1 MQRRHILAGLFSGL
15 ASLLSP
21 VFNSRLLA
29 RAGEVPVSNRAVI
42 ATQSAPQ
49 AIGPYSQGIKVGNT
63 VWISGQIPLD
73 PASMEMV
80 TGDISAEADQVF
92 RNLTA
97 VAAAAGGSLDD
108 AVKINI
114 SLTDLGDFEAVNT
127 IVASHFNAPYPA
139 RACVQVAALP
149 KGARIE
155 VEAILSL

>member
-1 MQRRHILAGLFSGL
+1 MQRRHILAGLLSGL
-15 ASLLSP
+15 ATLLSP

-29 RAGEVPVSNRAVI
+29 RTGEVPVSNRAVI

-80 TGDISAEADQVF
+80 TGDIGAEAEQVF
-92 RNLTA
+92 SNLKA

-127 IVASHFNAPYPA
+127 IMANHFNEPYPA

-155 VEAILSL
+155 VEATLSL

>member
-1 MQRRHILAGLFSGL
+1 M
-15 ASLLSP
+15 
-21 VFNSRLLA
+21 
-29 RAGEVPVSNRAVI
+29 SNRAVI

-80 TGDISAEADQVF
+80 TGDINAEAEQVF
-92 RNLTA
+92 SNLKA

-127 IVASHFNAPYPA
+127 IMANHFNEPYPA

>member
-1 MQRRHILAGLFSGL
+1 M
-15 ASLLSP
+15 
-21 VFNSRLLA
+21 
-29 RAGEVPVSNRAVI
+29 SNRAVI
-42 ATQSAPQ
+42 ATQAAPQ

-73 PASMEMV
+73 PSSMTIV
-80 TGDISAEADQVF
+80 DGDIAAEAEQVF

-97 VAAAAGGSLDD
+97 VAEASGGTLNN

-114 SLTDLGDFEAVNT
+114 SLTDLGDFETVNT
-127 IVASHFNAPYPA
+127 VMASYFEEPYPA

-155 VEAILSL
+155 VEAILAL